1 MLCVRGFQVPTIPGL
16 GLISSWNLGYIGERL
31 CFRMVSCGWD
41 NIRLWRVRNGTLRS
55 CPVDLGEYR
64 SMDFTDV
71 AFEEDSSSLGHD
83 DLTL

>member
-1 MLCVRGFQVPTIPGL
+1 MLQFGAFCFCQMSTPYCVNDFQDA
-16 GLISSWNLGYIGERL
+16 

-64 SMDFTDV
+64 SIDFTDV
-71 AFEEDSSSLGHD
+71 AFEEDSPNPCLD

>member
-1 MLCVRGFQVPTIPGL
+1 
-16 GLISSWNLGYIGERL
+16 
-31 CFRMVSCGWD
+31 MVSCGWD

-71 AFEEDSSSLGHD
+71 AFEEDSSNLDHNDSTLWVIKSLPFIIVLFHSILKGMI
-83 DLTL
+83 LT

>member
-1 MLCVRGFQVPTIPGL
+1 MLRVEGFQVPTIPGL
-16 GLISSWNLGYIGERL
+16 GLISSGNLRYIERL

-71 AFEEDSSSLGHD
+71 AFEEVSSNLGHD